1 MKIQT
6 SKITERGQVT
16 IPEQFRKKYGFMS
29 GDMVIFIGEE
39 SGLFMK
45 SARKFNLDQ
54 LEKMFE
60 KTDKIIPKYKLTA
73 EQMDKI
79 NEELF
84 K

>member
-1 MKIQT
+1 
-6 SKITERGQVT
+6 
-16 IPEQFRKKYGFMS
+16 
-29 GDMVIFIGEE
+29 MVIFIGEE